1 MPIIAARTIVAL
13 FLLALFLLA
22 VPASFNGL
30 KPTAPEAMSWFA
42 LACAWGFYAFL
53 AWCLHVGGFWA

>member
-30 KPTAPEAMSWFA
+30 KPTDAESRAWLA